1 MGVLSGP
8 LKIRLIKIND
18 SVRWIG
24 DGDGSG
30 FQNFVVE
37 RDGQFLLAQTRADE
51 QSKIADNGARLRNGF
66 ASDCIHNR
74 VVRQFD
80 IFDDKSAVK
89 LEVFE
94 LFEVNHGNTPAQ
106 TCNNLICSLSFSTA
120 SPSVCAWRLR
130 RSMMCLSSTGS

>member
-89 LEVFE
+89 LEV
-94 LFEVNHGNTPAQ
+94 LNCLRSITATP
-106 TCNNLICSLSFSTA
+106 
-120 SPSVCAWRLR
+120 RLKPA
-130 RSMMCLSSTGS
+130 TT